1 MATSREYGYYI
12 RGNKLAIVEKD
23 WRYGDGQTLSSPGI
37 NDVGKSGDNYWKS
50 PTETISDGIF
60 LEYTVMPKATDGG
73 EITDESDTIDVSN
86 YIKRALIYY
95 LKARIA
101 EDSMNIEL
109 HEYMMRKFTKMIEK
123 YNNNKIVGP
132 RRTMT
137 GQHAIR

>member
-1 MATSREYGYYI
+1 MPT
-12 RGNKLAIVEKD
+12 AI
-23 WRYGDGQTLSSPGI
+23 
-37 NDVGKSGDNYWKS
+37 
-50 PTETISDGIF
+50 
-60 LEYTVMPKATDGG
+60 DGG

-123 YNNNKIVGP
+123 YNNN
-132 RRTMT
+132 
-137 GQHAIR
+137 